1 MNNPFILT
9 GYVSPEYFCDRKE
22 ETEFILDALQ
32 NRRNL
37 TLISPRKMGKT
48 GLIKQVFHILR
59 EKDDK
64 IATFYVDILNTQ
76 SFGDFV
82 CSFSNAVMGSLDN
95 APEKLVNKALSIFKS
110 ARPTLTIDP
119 VTSSPKF
126 SLELQQGQEESTLKD
141 IFEYLGKSG
150 KRCVVAFDEF
160 QQIASY
166 PEKSVEA
173 VLRSYIQFIPNAS
186 FIFSGSREHMLAEMF
201 LSPSKPFY
209 QSTVNRKIGSIDAGS
224 YYSFASH
231 FFKKQ
236 GRTLPEDVFAG
247 IYDRFDGHTW
257 YVQNVLNHLWGRDG
271 DLDKGAADF
280 ALKSILEENEYF
292 YQMFLRA
299 YSKGSVCLLKA
310 VAKERYVKEITSSS
324 FIRKYSLSAASSVQS
339 AVKKLIDDEV
349 LYRSD
354 KGYMVYDRFLGEW
367 LAEQYNWSN

>member
-32 NRRNL
+32 NGRNM

-59 EKDDK
+59 EKDDNV
-64 IATFYVDILNTQ
+64 ATFYVDILNTL
-76 SFGDFV
+76 SFSEFV
-82 CSFSNAVMGSLDN
+82 CSFSNAVMGSLDS
-95 APEKLVNKALSIFKS
+95 APEKLVNKALNIFKS

-160 QQIASY
+160 QQIAKY
-166 PEKSVEA
+166 PEKNVEA
-173 VLRSYIQFIPNAS
+173 ILRSYIQFIPNTN
-186 FIFSGSREHMLAEMF
+186 FIFSGSSEHMLAEMF

-209 QSTVNRKIGSIDAGS
+209 QSTVNRKIGSIASGS
-224 YYSFASH
+224 YYSFASN
-231 FFKKQ
+231 FFRKQ
-236 GRTLPEDVFAG
+236 GRNLPEDVFSG
-247 IYDRFDGHTW
+247 IYNRFDGHTW

-271 DLDKGAADF
+271 ELDKSASDF

-299 YSKGSVCLLKA
+299 YSKGSVSLLKA
-310 VAKERYVKEITSSS
+310 VAKEKYVKEITSSS
-324 FIRKYSLSAASSVQS
+324 FIHKYSLSAASSVQS
-339 AVKKLIDDEV
+339 AVKKLMDDEV
-349 LYRSD
+349 LYRTD
-354 KGYMVYDRFLGEW
+354 KGYMVYDRFLGEY
-367 LAEQYNWSN
+367 LRLN